1 MGDLAG
7 NAVTDL
13 CEVSESTGSEYGSI
27 RIENTVLAVIAHE
40 AAKKVVGV
48 AEIQGGSF
56 ADGLAGI
63 IGKKSK
69 DRGVRIGAET
79 EDLRSIDLAI
89 IVEYGVC
96 IPDVCLQLQAAVK
109 RAVED
114 MTGQPI
120 SAVNVV
126 VQGIRSAEPKV
137 EEE

>member
-1 MGDLAG
+1 MNDLVG
-7 NAVTDL
+7 NSVTDL
-13 CEVSESTGSEYGSI
+13 QEIEHTGSEYGTI
-27 RIENTVLAVIAHE
+27 RIENSVLAVIAHE

-48 AEIQGGSF
+48 AEIQGGF

-69 DRGVRIGAET
+69 DRGIRIGAE
-79 EDLRSIDLAI
+79 ENLRSIDLAI

-126 VQGIRSAEPKV
+126 VQGILSAEPKT

>member
-1 MGDLAG
+1 MNDPAG
-7 NAVTDL
+7 NAVTEL
-13 CEVSESTGSEYGSI
+13 HEIEHTGSEYGTI
-27 RIENTVLAVIAHE
+27 RIENSVLAVIAHE

-48 AEIQGGSF
+48 AEIQGGF

-63 IGKKSK
+63 IGKKAK
-69 DRGVRIGAET
+69 DRGIRIGAEE
-79 EDLRSIDLAI
+79 EDFRSIDLAI
-89 IVEYGVC
+89 VVEFGVC

-126 VQGIRSAEPKV
+126 VQGIRSAEPKT